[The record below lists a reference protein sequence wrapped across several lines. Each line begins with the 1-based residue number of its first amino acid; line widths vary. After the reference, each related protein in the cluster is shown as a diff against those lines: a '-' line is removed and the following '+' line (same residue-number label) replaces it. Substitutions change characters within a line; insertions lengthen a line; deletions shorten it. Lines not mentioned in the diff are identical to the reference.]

1 MPWKM
6 DIDPTGNLFLSAMI
20 AAIPIFF
27 LFWAL
32 AIKRMKGHFAA
43 VGATGLAVL
52 VAIIVYKMPVSLAI
66 MSTVLG
72 MAFGLAPIC
81 WVVLTALFIY
91 NMSVET
97 GQFEVIKNSLASVTD
112 DRRIQALL
120 IAFSFG
126 AFIEGAA
133 GFGTPVAITAAMLA
147 GLGFNPLYAA
157 GICLLANTAPVAYG
171 SIGTPVVVGAA
182 VAGVDQMAM
191 SAMVG
196 RTLPFLSV
204 IVPLYMCILMAGW
217 KKGMEVW
224 PACFVC
230 GVSFAIAQF
239 FVSNYIGPQLTDII
253 AALVSLLCLV
263 IFLRMWHPKESWHF
277 ADEPKSL
284 GKAELKYSL
293 GQVFRAW
300 APFIILSICVGA
312 WGAKPINQALN
323 QIFTIFMQALGAAGQ
338 LIPIPGLHNMVIDQ
352 AMKAKPAAFNFNF
365 LSMSGTGI
373 LFAWFFSIPVMGASM
388 GQAFKSAGHTLKT
401 LAWPFFTISLIL
413 GFAYIMN
420 YAGMAITL
428 GYAFAASGTLFP
440 FFAAVLGWLGVFMTG
455 SDTSSNALFGKLQ
468 AVTAEKIGIDPIVTV
483 SANSSGGV
491 LGKMI
496 SPQSISVAT
505 GATGLVGRESDLFR
519 FTLKHS
525 IALTIVVGIMA
536 MLQAYVF
543 TWMIPESPKAA
554 AAVAPVAGAPVAP
567 VVAPPAI
574 NPDGLMWLGIAI
586 VVIVIVT
593 VFSRVLGK
601 NLEASAGTKSE
612 THFH

>member
-1 MPWKM
+1 
-6 DIDPTGNLFLSAMI
+6 
-20 AAIPIFF
+20 
-27 LFWAL
+27 
-32 AIKRMKGHFAA
+32 
-43 VGATGLAVL
+43 
-52 VAIIVYKMPVSLAI
+52 
-66 MSTVLG
+66 
-72 MAFGLAPIC
+72 
-81 WVVLTALFIY
+81 
-91 NMSVET
+91 MSVET
-97 GQFEVIKNSLASVTD
+97 GQFEVIKNSLASITD
-112 DRRIQALL
+112 DRRMQALL

-171 SIGTPVVVGAA
+171 SIGTPIVVGAQI
-182 VAGVDQMAM
+182 AGVDQMAM
-191 SAMVG
+191 SQMVG

-204 IVPLYMCILMAGW
+204 IVPLYLCILMAGW

-224 PACFVC
+224 PACAVT

-253 AALVSLLCLV
+253 AALVSMFCIV
-263 IFLRMWHPKESWHF
+263 IFLKLWHPKESWHF
-277 ADEPKSL
+277 ADEKKSL
-284 GKAELKYSL
+284 GKEQLRYTL

-300 APFIILSICVGA
+300 APFIILCICVGA
-312 WGAKPINQALN
+312 WGAKPVNQALN
-323 QIFTIFMQALGAAGQ
+323 QSFTLFMKSLGFAGQ
-338 LIPIPGLHNMVIDQ
+338 LFPIPGLDNMVIDQ

-365 LSMSGTGI
+365 LGMSGTSL
-373 LFAWFFSIPVMGASM
+373 LFAWLFSIPAMGASL

-401 LAWPFFTISLIL
+401 LAWPIFTIACVL

-420 YAGMAITL
+420 YSGMAITL
-428 GYAFAASGTLFP
+428 GYAFASSGQLFP
-440 FFAAVLGWLGVFMTG
+440 FFAAILGWLGVFMTG

-468 AVTAEKIGIDPIVTV
+468 AVTAERIGIDPIVTV
-483 SANSSGGV
+483 AANSSGGV

-505 GATGLVGRESDLFR
+505 GATGLVGHESDIFR

-543 TWMIPESPKAA
+543 TWMIPVYQKV
-554 AAVAPVAGAPVAP
+554 AAVAAPAAGTLAAPVI
-567 VVAPPAI
+567 APPAI
-574 NPDGLMWLGIAI
+574 NPDGLLWLGIAF
-586 VVIVIVT
+586 VVVVLVT
-593 VFSRVLGK
+593 IFSRVLGK
-601 NLEASAGTKSE
+601 DLESTAGSKAE